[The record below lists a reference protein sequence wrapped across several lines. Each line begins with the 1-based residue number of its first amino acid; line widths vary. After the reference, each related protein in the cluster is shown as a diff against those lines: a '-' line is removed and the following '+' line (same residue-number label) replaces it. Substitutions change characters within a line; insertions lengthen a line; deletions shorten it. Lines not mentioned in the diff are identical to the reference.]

1 MLSAI
6 KSVKRAL
13 VLLRE
18 EEQTALRLE
27 KPEINEFE
35 GLD

>member
-18 EEQTALRLE
+18 AEMMAQLAAA
-27 KPEINEFE
+27 PVDDDSA

>member
-18 EEQTALRLE
+18 EEQLAQRNE
-27 KPEINEFE
+27 KPEIDEFE